1 MMRISTVILCAGMLL
16 LAAVTSTSAQEKLA
30 FEQHVRP
37 ILKTYCLDCHGG
49 GEKLEGNLDLRLAK
63 FAAKGG
69 ESGPAL
75 VAGDAVK
82 SKLVARM
89 KSGEMPPLE
98 KKVPADKIAVIEQWI
113 AAGAKAGRVEPDQL
127 PPGIDIT
134 PEERAFWSFQPV
146 RRPEPPKLDAGADK
160 IRTPIDNFILAKLRE
175 KGLKFSAE
183 ADKLMLIRRVALDL
197 TGLPPSEP
205 EIAAYLADGS
215 ELAYE
220 KMVDQ
225 YLASPHYGER
235 WARHWLDVAGYADS
249 EGNGNEDTVRPYI
262 WRYRDYVIRSFNS
275 DKPLNQF
282 IMEQLAGDDL
292 TPRPWNNLTSEQIDK
307 LAATGFLRT
316 AADPTTTGGGIE
328 AEGANLVVADTIKI
342 VSSSLLGLTVGCCQC
357 HDHKYDPIP
366 QSDYFRLRAVFE
378 PALDPAHWR
387 RPGQRLIS
395 LFTDADRMKSAAIE
409 AEAEKLMVAY
419 REKETKYVNETFEK
433 ELLKF
438 PEDLR
443 PKLKEAFTTPAD
455 KRTEEQKKLLAANPK
470 AVISPGV
477 LYQYDMKLSD
487 ELKKDLEKVT
497 AKRAE
502 KPVEE
507 SINAIF
513 EVEGTIPET
522 KIFHRGD
529 YRQPKAAVLPGD
541 LTILAPEGKRLEI
554 AVKDPMLPTSGR
566 RLAFAKHLT
575 SGEHPLLGRV
585 LANRIWLHHFGRGL
599 VESPGDFGTLGSRPT
614 HPELLDYLAS
624 ELPASGWSLK
634 KMHKLIM
641 LSSVYRQSSRR
652 DAAVNTDLENSLYS
666 RYPIRRLDAEA
677 LRDRI
682 LVASG
687 KLDRTLFGKP
697 VPVEED
703 FVGQVVVKDDQPR
716 RSIYLQ
722 TRRTKPVSF
731 LTTFDAPVMTVNCER
746 RSPSTGAQ
754 QSLMLMNSEFIL
766 KQAGLFAQRVRTE
779 TPAGFAKEVV
789 QPLESKFARHADAWQ
804 FGYGSYDEGAK
815 RVSQF
820 ALLPYFTG
828 SSWQGGV
835 ALPDPTIGWVI
846 HHAAGGHAGGDAT
859 HMTVRRWVAPQ
870 AGVMAVNGKLK
881 HGSPNGDGVRG
892 RIVSSRTG
900 LLGQWEVKNSESPS
914 DAASVE
920 VQPGDTID
928 FVIDCRGDVNS
939 DSFEWNIDLKLSPAA
954 AVGASTEPLTW
965 NSAKDFHGPLGT
977 SLPQQVACAWQIAY
991 ERPATSEEVE
1001 LGCRFVLAQLAQLR
1015 ASGDKTDHELT
1026 ALTSLC
1032 QQLLSSNEFL
1042 YAD

>member
-1 MMRISTVILCAGMLL
+1 MRIPIVIFCAGVLP
-16 LAAVTSTSAQEKLA
+16 LAALTSASAQEKLT

-75 VAGDAVK
+75 VAGDAAK
-82 SKLVARM
+82 SKLVERM

-134 PEERAFWSFQPV
+134 PEERAFWSFQPI
-146 RRPEPPKLDAGADK
+146 RRPEPPKLDAGTDK
-160 IRTPIDNFILAKLRE
+160 IYTPIDNFILAKLRE

-215 ELAYE
+215 EQAYE
-220 KMVDQ
+220 KIVDQ

-249 EGNGNEDTVRPYI
+249 EGNGNEDTVRPYL
-262 WRYRDYVIRSFNS
+262 WRYRDYVIRAFNS

-282 IMEQLAGDDL
+282 IMEQLAGDEL
-292 TPRPWNNLTSEQIDK
+292 TPRPWNNLTPEQIDK

-316 AADPTTTGGGIE
+316 AADPTASGQPDE
-328 AEGANLVVADTIKI
+328 LAGANLVVADTIKI
-342 VSSSLLGLTVGCCQC
+342 VSSSLLGLTVGCAQC

-366 QSDYFRLRAVFE
+366 HTDYFRMRAVFE
-378 PALDPAHWR
+378 PALDTSHWR
-387 RPGQRLIS
+387 RPNQRLIS
-395 LFTDADRMKSAAIE
+395 LFTDADRAKSAAIE
-409 AEAEKLMVAY
+409 AEMQKMMGVY

-438 PEDLR
+438 AEDLR
-443 PKLKEAFTTPAD
+443 PKLKEAFTTPAE
-455 KRTEEQKKLLAANPK
+455 KRNEEQKKLLDAHPK
-470 AVISPGV
+470 ANITPGV
-477 LYQYDMKLSD
+477 LYQYDMKLAD
-487 ELKKDLEKVT
+487 ELKADLKKVEE
-497 AKRAE
+497 KRAE

-522 KIFHRGD
+522 KLFHRGD
-529 YRQPKAAVLPGD
+529 YRQPKGAAILPGD
-541 LTILAPEGKRLEI
+541 LTILAPDGKRLEI
-554 AVKDPMLPTSGR
+554 AAKDPMLPTSGR

-599 VESPGDFGTLGSRPT
+599 VESPGDFGVLGSRPT

-624 ELPASGWSLK
+624 ELPLSGWSLK

-652 DAAVNTDLENSLYS
+652 DAAANTDIENALYS
-666 RYPIRRLDAEA
+666 RFPIRRLDAEA

-682 LVASG
+682 LVTSG
-687 KLDRTLFGKP
+687 KLNRTLFGAP

-746 RSPSTGAQ
+746 RSSSTGAQ

-766 KQAGLFAQRVRTE
+766 QQAGLFAQRVRSE

-789 QPLESKFARHADAWQ
+789 QPLEGKYARHADAWQ
-804 FGYGSYDEGAK
+804 LGYGSYDEGAK

-820 ALLPYFTG
+820 ALLPHFTG
-828 SSWQGGV
+828 SSWQGGAV
-835 ALPDPTIGWVI
+835 LPDPAIGWVI
-846 HHAAGGHAGGDAT
+846 HHAAGGHAGADAT
-859 HMTVRRWVAPQ
+859 HMTIRRWVASQ
-870 AGVMAVNGKLK
+870 AGVLAVSGKLK
-881 HGSPNGDGVRG
+881 HGSENGDGVRG
-892 RIVSSRTG
+892 RMVSSRTG

-914 DAASVE
+914 DMASVE

-954 AVGASTEPLTW
+954 AVGVPTEPLTW
-965 NSAKDFHGPLGT
+965 NSVKDFHGPLGT
-977 SLPQQVACAWQIAY
+977 SLPQHVAYAWQVAYQ
-991 ERPATSEEVE
+991 RPATSEEIE
-1001 LGCRFVLAQLAQLR
+1001 LGCRFVLAQLTQLR
-1015 ASGDKTDHELT
+1015 ASGDTTDHELT